1 MPVHVYRCL
10 QCRREI
16 LVREAGPMSPA
27 EIKRRIEEETKPWRS
42 GPAGVPGGSLRWRD
56 DVWLG
61 ISAMRETGVPREEL
75 PDRCPACG
83 RESTFERA
91 RLLE

>member
-1 MPVHVYRCL
+1 VPVHVYRCL

-16 LVREAGPMSPA
+16 LVREPGPLTPA
-27 EIKRRIEEETKPWRS
+27 EIKRRIEEETKPWRP
-42 GPAGVPGGSLRWRD
+42 GPPGSPHGSFRWRD